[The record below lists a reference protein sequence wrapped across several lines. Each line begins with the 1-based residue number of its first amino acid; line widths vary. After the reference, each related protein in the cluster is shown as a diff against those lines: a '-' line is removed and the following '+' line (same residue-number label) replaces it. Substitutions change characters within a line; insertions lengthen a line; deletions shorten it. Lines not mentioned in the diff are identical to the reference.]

1 MQPKQGAMNS
11 PDNLT
16 LRGWP
21 EMKAAKTT
29 GYERAL

>member
-1 MQPKQGAMNS
+1 MNL
-11 PDNLT
+11 PFPIVLI